1 MQEIKKFKDSFG
13 YNEFLIETDEGKF
26 RILFAGNLDLYWTCY
41 KSEDINNDK
50 QDFFI
55 TKENYFL
62 YSLFDKLY
70 EDIKNNRIYY
80 DITSDKYYECKNNEL
95 FKDGKIDWYSDEFY
109 EEIASRLLIDKEDDR
124 FKVTF
129 IKSKMGYDYTFTT
142 YSIRFR
148 NSGSRYNPFN
158 VCFMNMYNALGEYN
172 SDYHQI
178 HIEEYLYNKKKVLK
192 KNI

>member
-1 MQEIKKFKDSFG
+1 MELWNSF
-13 YNEFLIETDEGKF
+13 EL
-26 RILFAGNLDLYWTCY
+26 
-41 KSEDINNDK
+41 
-50 QDFFI
+50 
-55 TKENYFL
+55 
-62 YSLFDKLY
+62 
-70 EDIKNNRIYY
+70 KNNRIYY

-109 EEIASRLLIDKEDDR
+109 EEIASRLLIEEDDDR